1 MSEGGF
7 LNFLGPVMR
16 AGLHLIKHLLTSGAR
31 NVLLQLGVTAA
42 AASEINPAIQKKII
56 FQEWLR
62 W

>member
-42 AASEINPAIQKKII
+42 AASETNPAIQKKII